1 MENSTKACVAIKVIK
16 ENAQFSFT
24 GDILT
29 EEDFNNINWKTG
41 EDVEGASIMT
51 TTNPHSE
58 ITWSLFKAEIDK
70 L

>member
-29 EEDFNNINWKTG
+29 EEDFNKIEWVTDSDADNHAIK
-41 EDVEGASIMT
+41 T
-51 TTNPHSE
+51 TTNPHPE
-58 ITWSLFKAEIDK
+58 LTWPLVKAQIDK